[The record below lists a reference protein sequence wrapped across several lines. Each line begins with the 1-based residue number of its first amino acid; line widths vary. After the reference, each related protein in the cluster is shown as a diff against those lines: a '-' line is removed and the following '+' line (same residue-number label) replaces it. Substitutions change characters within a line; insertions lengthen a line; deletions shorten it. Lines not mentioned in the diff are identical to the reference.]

1 VAKKKAE
8 IKEAAIREIASGIL
22 DRLLDGGFLMSAP
35 NCIGGQGSQLCP
47 HSSFVMRMNQP
58 NG

>member
-35 NCIGGQGSQLCP
+35 NCIGGKAE
-47 HSSFVMRMNQP
+47 SFIHTHP
-58 NG
+58 L